1 VNGFDSDCC
10 RALQRGSTP
19 TLTPG
24 ANPGQTSATLPENL
38 DRAAITEGL
47 TTISMKRCSS
57 KAPAGSLVKAQVKV
71 SASGSVTAV
80 NVQSSPDDALS
91 ACVVEQGQKGRFKP
105 TQRGASFTY
114 VWRF

>member
-1 VNGFDSDCC
+1 VNGFDSECC
-10 RALQRGSTP
+10 RALQRGNTP
-19 TLTPG
+19 TLTPDR
-24 ANPGQTSATLPENL
+24 NPAQTSDARPENL

-47 TTISMKRCSS
+47 STISTKRCSS

-80 NVQSSPDDALS
+80 NVQTSPDDALS
-91 ACVVEQGQKGRFKP
+91 ACVVEQGMKGRFKP